1 MIRGTKEE
9 LSRIEKIRRDNFM
22 EKTKKKI
29 QIWATP
35 KQYQFLKFLNDNF
48 QFGKLEIII
57 HNSDP
62 QEVLIKEIRKPFDG
76 KIKQPLDNRL

>member
-1 MIRGTKEE
+1 MAG
-9 LSRIEKIRRDNFM
+9 N
-22 EKTKKKI
+22 KKKI

-62 QEVLIKEIRKPFDG
+62 QEVLVKEIKRPFDG
-76 KIKQPLDNRL
+76 KPALPIDSFL